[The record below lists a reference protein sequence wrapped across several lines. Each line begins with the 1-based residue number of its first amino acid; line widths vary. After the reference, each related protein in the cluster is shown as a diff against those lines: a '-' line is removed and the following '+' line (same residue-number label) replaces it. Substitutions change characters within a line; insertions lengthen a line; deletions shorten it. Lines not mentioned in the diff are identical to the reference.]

1 MPIGLSAASIVIN
14 LIDGIPLPDQH
25 PLHTIIVM
33 LFIRYRC
40 SDIKFLML
48 PDRMYNIVYSPQL
61 FLLFLQLLIQLL
73 FMCHKQ
79 LLQTFF
85 TAAMQ
90 QLLNLFQRKPKST
103 IIADTFDFP
112 VSYPDAGVLFPH
124 TDESLF
130 CLNDSVRTPHESDTY
145 SSPLPLL

>member
-103 IIADTFDFP
+103 IIADTLQPHYIFFIIH
-112 VSYPDAGVLFPH
+112 SISLYPFWMQ
-124 TDESLF
+124 ESF
-130 CLNDSVRTPHESDTY
+130 F
-145 SSPLPLL
+145 LLQTNRFSA

>member
-1 MPIGLSAASIVIN
+1 MAIGLSAASIVIN

-90 QLLNLFQRKPKST
+90 QLLNLF
-103 IIADTFDFP
+103 
-112 VSYPDAGVLFPH
+112 
-124 TDESLF
+124 
-130 CLNDSVRTPHESDTY
+130 
-145 SSPLPLL
+145 